1 MATEKRDMKKAGKAA
16 KAKGA
21 RGERLLSAFL
31 NSFGL
36 HTHRGYV
43 HCGQSDLVDLL
54 GIHVECKNVERLN
67 VRQAMDQAIKEAE
80 KRKDGMPTVFWKV
93 SRKPWLTI
101 MLTEDWVKLYLMAR
115 RKDEGNTE
123 RNDPASYE
131 DARVDNNDGGFPV
144 VRSDKALRSD
154 MGTEKES

>member
-1 MATEKRDMKKAGKAA
+1 MATTDKRKAGKAA
-16 KAKGA
+16 KDKGS

-54 GIHVECKNVERLN
+54 GVHVECKFVERLN
-67 VRQAMDQAIKEAE
+67 VRQAMEQAIRESE
-80 KRKDGMPTVFWKV
+80 KRKDGMPAVFWKV

-101 MLTEDWVKLYLMAR
+101 MLTEDWVKLYKMAR
-115 RKDEGNTE
+115 GKNHDTM
-123 RNDPASYE
+123 RNDPASHE
-131 DARVDNNDGGFPV
+131 DARKYHDNGSVPEI
-144 VRSDKALRSD
+144 RSDKIIRKD
-154 MGTEKES
+154 MGTAEGT

>member
-1 MATEKRDMKKAGKAA
+1 MENKTTDRRKAGKAA

-67 VRQAMDQAIKEAE
+67 VRQAMEQAIREAD

-93 SRKPWLTI
+93 SRRPWLTI
-101 MLTEDWVKLYLMAR
+101 MLTEDWVKLYMMAR
-115 RKDEGNTE
+115 GKTDGRTKDVCEENH
-123 RNDPASYE
+123 
-131 DARVDNNDGGFPV
+131 
-144 VRSDKALRSD
+144 
-154 MGTEKES
+154 

>member
-1 MATEKRDMKKAGKAA
+1 MATEKRDMKKAGRAA

-36 HTHRGYV
+36 HTHRGYD

-67 VRQAMDQAIKEAE
+67 VRQAMEQAIREAD

-101 MLTEDWVKLYLMAR
+101 MLTEDWVKLYMMAR
-115 RKDEGNTE
+115 GKT
-123 RNDPASYE
+123 
-131 DARVDNNDGGFPV
+131 DGRTQDV
-144 VRSDKALRSD
+144 C
-154 MGTEKES
+154 EENH

>member
-1 MATEKRDMKKAGKAA
+1 MAAEKRDMKKAGKAA
-16 KAKGA
+16 KDKGS

-54 GIHVECKNVERLN
+54 GVHVECKFVERLN
-67 VRQAMDQAIKEAE
+67 VRAAMDQAITEAK

-93 SRKPWLTI
+93 SRKPWITI
-101 MLTEDWVKLYLMAR
+101 MLTEDWVKLYKMAR
-115 RKDEGNTE
+115 GRSECEGSQDVFT
-123 RNDPASYE
+123 
-131 DARVDNNDGGFPV
+131 
-144 VRSDKALRSD
+144 VRD
-154 MGTEKES
+154 

>member
-1 MATEKRDMKKAGKAA
+1 MATTDKRKAGKAA
-16 KAKGA
+16 KDKGS

-54 GIHVECKNVERLN
+54 GVHVECKFVERLN
-67 VRQAMDQAIKEAE
+67 VRQAMEQAIREAD
-80 KRKDGMPTVFWKV
+80 KRKDGMPAVFWKV

-115 RKDEGNTE
+115 GKNHDTM
-123 RNDPASYE
+123 RNDLASHQN
-131 DARVDNNDGGFPV
+131 ARQYHNDGGIPE
-144 VRSDKALRSD
+144 VRSDTTLRQD
-154 MGTEKES
+154 MGTQEEP

>member
-1 MATEKRDMKKAGKAA
+1 MATEKRDMKKAGRAA

-67 VRQAMDQAIKEAE
+67 VRQAMEQAIREAD

-101 MLTEDWVKLYLMAR
+101 MLTEDWVKLYMMAR
-115 RKDEGNTE
+115 GRSEIEGSQ
-123 RNDPASYE
+123 DVFA
-131 DARVDNNDGGFPV
+131 
-144 VRSDKALRSD
+144 VRDRQ
-154 MGTEKES
+154 

>member
-1 MATEKRDMKKAGKAA
+1 MKKAGKAA

-67 VRQAMDQAIKEAE
+67 VRQAMEQAIREAD

-101 MLTEDWVKLYLMAR
+101 MLTEDWVKLYKMAR
-115 RKDEGNTE
+115 WKEENGGQK
-123 RNDPASYE
+123 NDVAE
-131 DARVDNNDGGFPV
+131 
-144 VRSDKALRSD
+144 SDRQ
-154 MGTEKES
+154 

>member
-1 MATEKRDMKKAGKAA
+1 MATTDKRKAGKAA
-16 KAKGA
+16 KDKGS

-54 GIHVECKNVERLN
+54 GIHVECKFVERLN
-67 VRQAMDQAIKEAE
+67 VRQAMEQAIKEAD

-115 RKDEGNTE
+115 GKNHDTM
-123 RNDPASYE
+123 RNDLASHQ
-131 DARVDNNDGGFPV
+131 DARQYHNDGGIPE
-144 VRSDKALRSD
+144 VRSHTTLRQD
-154 MGTEKES
+154 MGTQEEP

>member
-1 MATEKRDMKKAGKAA
+1 MATEAMKKRGKAS
-16 KAKGA
+16 KDKGA

-67 VRQAMDQAIKEAE
+67 VRAAMDQAITESK

-101 MLTEDWVKLYLMAR
+101 MLTEDWVKLYKMAR
-115 RKDEGNTE
+115 GRSECEGSQDVFT
-123 RNDPASYE
+123 
-131 DARVDNNDGGFPV
+131 
-144 VRSDKALRSD
+144 VRD
-154 MGTEKES
+154 

>member
-1 MATEKRDMKKAGKAA
+1 MATERDMKKAGKAA

-43 HCGQSDLVDLL
+43 HCGQSDVVDLL
-54 GIHVECKNVERLN
+54 GIHCEVKFVERLN
-67 VRQAMDQAIKEAE
+67 VRQAMEQAIREAD

-101 MLTEDWVKLYLMAR
+101 MLTEDWVKLYKVAR
-115 RKDEGNTE
+115 WKEENGGQE
-123 RNDPASYE
+123 NDVAE
-131 DARVDNNDGGFPV
+131 
-144 VRSDKALRSD
+144 SDRQ
-154 MGTEKES
+154 

>member
-1 MATEKRDMKKAGKAA
+1 MATEAMKKRGKAS
-16 KAKGA
+16 KDKGS

-54 GIHVECKNVERLN
+54 GVHVECKFVERLN
-67 VRQAMDQAIKEAE
+67 VRQAMEQAITEAQ

-101 MLTEDWVKLYLMAR
+101 MLTEDWVKLYKMAR
-115 RKDEGNTE
+115 GRSECEGSQDVFT
-123 RNDPASYE
+123 
-131 DARVDNNDGGFPV
+131 
-144 VRSDKALRSD
+144 VRD
-154 MGTEKES
+154 

>member
-67 VRQAMDQAIKEAE
+67 VRQAMEQAIREAD

-101 MLTEDWVKLYLMAR
+101 MLTEDWVKLYMMAR
-115 RKDEGNTE
+115 GKT
-123 RNDPASYE
+123 
-131 DARVDNNDGGFPV
+131 DGRTQDV
-144 VRSDKALRSD
+144 C
-154 MGTEKES
+154 EENH

>member
-1 MATEKRDMKKAGKAA
+1 MATEAMKKRGKAS
-16 KAKGA
+16 KDKGA

-43 HCGQSDLVDLL
+43 HCGQSDVVDLL
-54 GIHVECKNVERLN
+54 GIHCEVKFVERLN
-67 VRQAMDQAIKEAE
+67 VRQAMEQAITEAK

-101 MLTEDWVKLYLMAR
+101 MLTEDWVKLYKMAR
-115 RKDEGNTE
+115 GRSECEGSQDVFT
-123 RNDPASYE
+123 
-131 DARVDNNDGGFPV
+131 
-144 VRSDKALRSD
+144 VRD
-154 MGTEKES
+154 

>member
-1 MATEKRDMKKAGKAA
+1 MATEKRDMKKAGKSA

-67 VRQAMDQAIKEAE
+67 VRQAMEQAIREAD

-123 RNDPASYE
+123 RNDPASHE
-131 DARVDNNDGGFPV
+131 DARVDNNDGGIPV
-144 VRSDKALRSD
+144 VRSDQAFRSD

>member
-1 MATEKRDMKKAGKAA
+1 MANKTTDKSRAGKAA
-16 KAKGA
+16 KDKGS

-54 GIHVECKNVERLN
+54 GVHVECKFVERLN
-67 VRQAMDQAIKEAE
+67 VRAAMDQAITEAK

-93 SRKPWLTI
+93 SRKPWITI
-101 MLTEDWVKLYLMAR
+101 MLTEDWVKLYKMAR
-115 RKDEGNTE
+115 GRSECEGSQDVFT
-123 RNDPASYE
+123 
-131 DARVDNNDGGFPV
+131 
-144 VRSDKALRSD
+144 VRD
-154 MGTEKES
+154 

>member
-1 MATEKRDMKKAGKAA
+1 MATEAMKKRGKAS
-16 KAKGA
+16 KDKGA

-43 HCGQSDLVDLL
+43 HCGQSDVVDLL
-54 GIHVECKNVERLN
+54 GIHCEVKFVERLN
-67 VRQAMDQAIKEAE
+67 VRQAMEQAITEAK
-80 KRKDGMPTVFWKV
+80 KRKDGMPTVFWKR
-93 SRKPWLTI
+93 SRKGI
-101 MLTEDWVKLYLMAR
+101 MVCMRFDDWMKLYKMAR

-123 RNDPASYE
+123 RNDPASHE
-131 DARVDNNDGGFPV
+131 DARVDNNDGSIPV
-144 VRSDKALRSD
+144 VRSYQALRSD

>member
-1 MATEKRDMKKAGKAA
+1 MANKTTDKSRAGKAA
-16 KAKGA
+16 KDKGS

-54 GIHVECKNVERLN
+54 GMHVECKFVERLN
-67 VRQAMDQAIKEAE
+67 VRAAMEQAIAEAK
-80 KRKDGMPTVFWKV
+80 KRKDGMPAVFWKV

-101 MLTEDWVKLYLMAR
+101 MLTEDWVKLYMMAR
-115 RKDEGNTE
+115 GKT
-123 RNDPASYE
+123 
-131 DARVDNNDGGFPV
+131 DGRTQDV
-144 VRSDKALRSD
+144 C
-154 MGTEKES
+154 EENH

>member
-67 VRQAMDQAIKEAE
+67 VRQAMEQAIKEAD

-101 MLTEDWVKLYLMAR
+101 MLTEDWVKLYMMAR
-115 RKDEGNTE
+115 GKTDGRTKDVCEENH
-123 RNDPASYE
+123 
-131 DARVDNNDGGFPV
+131 
-144 VRSDKALRSD
+144 
-154 MGTEKES
+154 

>member
-1 MATEKRDMKKAGKAA
+1 MATEKRDMKKAGRAA

-67 VRQAMDQAIKEAE
+67 VRQAMEQAIREAD

-101 MLTEDWVKLYLMAR
+101 MLTEDWVKLYMMAR
-115 RKDEGNTE
+115 GKT
-123 RNDPASYE
+123 
-131 DARVDNNDGGFPV
+131 DGRTQDV
-144 VRSDKALRSD
+144 C
-154 MGTEKES
+154 EENH

>member
-1 MATEKRDMKKAGKAA
+1 MATEKRDMKKAGRAA

-43 HCGQSDLVDLL
+43 HCGQSDLVNLL

-67 VRQAMDQAIKEAE
+67 VRQAMEQAIREAD

-101 MLTEDWVKLYLMAR
+101 MLTEDWVKLYKMAR
-115 RKDEGNTE
+115 WKEENGGQE
-123 RNDPASYE
+123 NDVAE
-131 DARVDNNDGGFPV
+131 
-144 VRSDKALRSD
+144 SDRQ
-154 MGTEKES
+154 

>member
-1 MATEKRDMKKAGKAA
+1 MATEAMKKRGKAS
-16 KAKGA
+16 KDKGS

-54 GIHVECKNVERLN
+54 GVHVECKFVERLN
-67 VRQAMDQAIKEAE
+67 VRQAMEQAIKEAE

-101 MLTEDWVKLYLMAR
+101 MLTEDWVKLYKMAR
-115 RKDEGNTE
+115 GRSECEGSQDVFT
-123 RNDPASYE
+123 
-131 DARVDNNDGGFPV
+131 
-144 VRSDKALRSD
+144 VRD
-154 MGTEKES
+154 

>member
-67 VRQAMDQAIKEAE
+67 VRQAMEQAIKEAE

-115 RKDEGNTE
+115 RKYEGNTE
-123 RNDPASYE
+123 RNDHASHE
-131 DARVDNNDGGFPV
+131 DARVDNNDGGIPV
-144 VRSDKALRSD
+144 VRGDQALRSD

>member
-67 VRQAMDQAIKEAE
+67 VRQAMEQAIKEAE

-123 RNDPASYE
+123 RNDPASHE
-131 DARVDNNDGGFPV
+131 GARVDNNDGSIPV
-144 VRSDKALRSD
+144 VRSYQALRSD

>member
-1 MATEKRDMKKAGKAA
+1 MATEKRDMKKAGRAA

-67 VRQAMDQAIKEAE
+67 VRQAMEQAIKEAD

-115 RKDEGNTE
+115 GKNHDTM
-123 RNDPASYE
+123 RNDLASHQ
-131 DARVDNNDGGFPV
+131 DARQYHDNGGIPE
-144 VRSDKALRSD
+144 VRSHTTLRKD
-154 MGTEKES
+154 MGTQEEP

>member
-1 MATEKRDMKKAGKAA
+1 MATEKRDMKKAGRAA

-43 HCGQSDLVDLL
+43 HCGQSDLVNLL

-67 VRQAMDQAIKEAE
+67 VRQAMEQAIREAD

-101 MLTEDWVKLYLMAR
+101 MLTEDWVKLYKMAR
-115 RKDEGNTE
+115 WKEENGRQADDVAE
-123 RNDPASYE
+123 
-131 DARVDNNDGGFPV
+131 
-144 VRSDKALRSD
+144 SDRQ
-154 MGTEKES
+154 